1 MRWRKNRFPNHFCL
15 SIDPISDYSH
25 AGHVFSP
32 VNPLENKQV
41 IMNSGAEVS
50 TGKSMVLFKSKVSA
64 ELGLKSAIFS
74 RQQCK
79 STISLYL
86 HQIIFVFT
94 M

>member
-1 MRWRKNRFPNHFCL
+1 MR
-15 SIDPISDYSH
+15 
-25 AGHVFSP
+25 GHVLSS
-32 VNPLENKQV
+32 VKLLENKQV
-41 IMNSGAEVS
+41 GMNSGAEVS
-50 TGKSMVLFKSKVSA
+50 TGKSMVLLKSKVSA

-74 RQQCK
+74 SQQCK